1 MVKSVHVIT
10 TTEQR
15 LLLLL
20 LHNSRAGAVALARD
34 LSKSRNWVTRT
45 LRQLTK
51 DNVVRAYTTVLDP
64 LQAYSE
70 RSTIL
75 LIKTNPREL
84 GVSRALLEM
93 PGLESLDG
101 VSGEYS
107 LLGLFRFRSADA
119 FETFLNMVDSTIAQ
133 SGSKTYELVQVLT
146 TYKTKGFI
154 VHTHKASEVHLT
166 PKDWAL
172 LDIIRRHVPSESNPF
187 PMSQL
192 EIGRR
197 MAPPL
202 SQPAVSKAMTR
213 LEESGII
220 LGYSIDLLFIHIGL
234 PIKFFLEIKPAPG
247 SIAETAHVVAEMNEV
262 WDLHRTSESFS
273 LFATVRCSS
282 ILHYNQFLRRL
293 YENSNIIDTRSQ
305 ISLEEWFIPV

>member
-1 MVKSVHVIT
+1 MHVIT
-10 TTEQR
+10 ATEQR
-15 LLLLL
+15 LLLSL

-34 LSKSRNWVTRT
+34 LSKSRNWITRT
-45 LRQLTK
+45 LRRLIR

-64 LQAYSE
+64 LQVYSE

-84 GVSRALLEM
+84 GVSKALLEM

-146 TYKTKGFI
+146 TYKTNGFVVQSRKG
-154 VHTHKASEVHLT
+154 SEVHLSL
-166 PKDWAL
+166 KDWAL
-172 LDIIRRHVPSESNPF
+172 LDIIRRHVPSEPSPF
-187 PMSQL
+187 PISQL

-197 MAPPL
+197 MAPSM
-202 SQPAVSKAMTR
+202 SQPAVSKTMAR
-213 LEESGII
+213 LESSGII
-220 LGYSIDLLFIHIGL
+220 LGYSVDLLFTHIGL

-247 SIAETAHVVAEMNEV
+247 SIAETARAIAEMDEV

-293 YENSNIIDTRSQ
+293 YKNPSIIDTRSQ
-305 ISLEEWFIPV
+305 ISLEEWFIPI